1 MASVTWLITLC
12 HLYTGI
18 MYTDEV
24 SIRQVKEHQGPGES
38 PLVFIFVLMNYSNF
52 SFSLCLQPKATTTVY
67 RALEKAS
74 LVAAPPAWQHCIPHW
89 RQLS

>member
-18 MYTDEV
+18 MCTDEV

-38 PLVFIFVLMNYSNF
+38 PLVFIFVFSNNELIKLF
-52 SFSLCLQPKATTTVY
+52 ISTV
-67 RALEKAS
+67 S
-74 LVAAPPAWQHCIPHW
+74 AA
-89 RQLS
+89 